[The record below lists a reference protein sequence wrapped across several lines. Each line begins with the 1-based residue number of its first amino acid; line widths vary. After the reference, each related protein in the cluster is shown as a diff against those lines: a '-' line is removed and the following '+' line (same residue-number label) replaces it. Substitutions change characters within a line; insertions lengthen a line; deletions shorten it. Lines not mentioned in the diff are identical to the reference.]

1 MNEEEKRNALEN
13 SNVVSEEQVSEAHRK
28 IKLYLTEFEK
38 WEIKQKGGK
47 IGEMVIE
54 PFYKTALITEKAIN
68 HFKELEIKENE
79 DVIFDMKE
87 INSVMKVVKKVYKSK
102 ELNRVYLKF
111 INKKFVLIVAE
122 TKTDGKAYF
131 ISVGDLE

>member
-1 MNEEEKRNALEN
+1 MNEEERKNALEN

-38 WEIKQKGGK
+38 WEIEQKGGK

-87 INSVMKVVKKVYKSK
+87 INSVIKLIKKVYKSK